1 MVLYHGC
8 LIGKFGSNPPNGI
21 KGPHSAYA
29 LLSSYM
35 YIKHYQASISGAF
48 KISLCDYGPQQV
60 AALGGSP
67 WRDAMDWDCQHQ
79 NLRFEDWMNIAHV
92 VRWFTV
98 KKTGDFQWLCYIS
111 YIIKGYQ
118 RVI

>member
-8 LIGKFGSNPPNGI
+8 LIGKFGSNPPIGI
-21 KGPHSAYA
+21 TGPYRAYV

-98 KKTGDFQWLCYIS
+98 KKNWRLS
-111 YIIKGYQ
+111 
-118 RVI
+118 VAMLH